1 MRQVY
6 HFPQQ
11 AGKRRDFDF
20 EQKDFLNHGNWKYA
34 ILSAVE
40 QQYLNIAIVPNI
52 AGASGRDH
60 LSGVL
65 KYINTGKRWSPR
77 ILNTPDD
84 LMRACAG
91 RNPPDG
97 IVTITPPGAL
107 NRLLAFDIPTV
118 VTDHPPAAPER
129 MPTHVSFVQP
139 DDEEVG
145 ILAARHLLS
154 RASFNSFAI
163 VLDEP
168 DLPYARARERGFRR
182 EIASRGTVK
191 TFILDSTVSDSRL
204 HETFRRTLLRLP
216 KPLAVLAARD
226 RAALAVF
233 DACRRLNLDIPEQ
246 VAILGIDND
255 ELICSSTT
263 PTLSSILP
271 DHVGIGF
278 RAAQELDRLLRGK
291 PGTCIVLP
299 NSVKDLVLRDS
310 TRIVPPAGR
319 LVQAALSF
327 IEANAMRN
335 LRVGDVVRHLGVS
348 RRLADLRF
356 RQIQHETIHDA
367 IARARI
373 GLVKKRLVATR
384 DPLAKI
390 AKDCGFRSCAAL
402 ACFFLREVGMTMTS
416 WRSKS

>member
-1 MRQVY
+1 M
-6 HFPQQ
+6 FF
-11 AGKRRDFDF
+11 G
-20 EQKDFLNHGNWKYA
+20 
-34 ILSAVE
+34 ILSAMK
-40 QQYLNIAIVPNI
+40 QQEYLNIAIVPNI

-107 NRLLAFDIPTV
+107 GRLLAFNIPTV
-118 VTDHPPAAPER
+118 VTDHPPAAHER

-139 DDEEVG
+139 DDEAIGAV
-145 ILAARHLLS
+145 AARHLLS
-154 RASFNSFAI
+154 RAAFNSFAVVI
-163 VLDEP
+163 DEP

-182 EIASRGTVK
+182 EIAARGPVK
-191 TFILDSTVSDSRL
+191 TFVLDSTVSDSRL

-216 KPLAVLAARD
+216 MPLAVLAARD
-226 RAALAVF
+226 RAALVVF
-233 DACRRLNLDIPEQ
+233 DACRRLKLDIPEQ

-390 AKDCGFRSCAAL
+390 AKDCSFRSSAAL
-402 ACFFLREVGMTMTS
+402 ARFFLREVGVTMTS